1 MKHSN
6 FPMEGTMPDSINF
19 AQLTMLVTLI
29 AALSVAAERL
39 VEIVKGL
46 IPWLNED
53 KTSLTAGPL
62 TAKQQKSERHRKA
75 ALQLLAVIAG
85 IVTTGLA
92 WPAVGGIIPADTL
105 AKQILMVIG
114 IGFLTSGGSGLWN
127 AILMWILHIKN
138 IRENQEIAT
147 AKRAEVATVIANRV
161 KTVPPDDLQK
171 LLTELNTVDRDFA
184 AFVRN

>member
-1 MKHSN
+1 
-6 FPMEGTMPDSINF
+6 MPGDINF
-19 AQLTMLVTLI
+19 AQLTMLVTLL

-46 IPWLNED
+46 VPWLNED
-53 KTSLTAGPL
+53 KTKLTPAP
-62 TAKQQKSERHRKA
+62 TSEEQKAERLRKA
-75 ALQLLAVIAG
+75 ALQGLAVVAG

-105 AKQILMVIG
+105 ATRILMVIG
-114 IGFLTSGGSGLWN
+114 IGFLASGGSGLWN
-127 AILMWILHIKN
+127 AVLTWMLHIKN
-138 IRENQEIAT
+138 IRENQDVAT
-147 AKRAEVATVIANRV
+147 AKRAEIASVIATRV

-171 LLTELNTVDRDFA
+171 LLTELNMVDRDFA